1 MVLDGLRSYVQLA
14 SGLTDVTRE
23 RALAAA
29 KSLLAQGES
38 VVPGTVKSQVGSLTD
53 DLIATSKANRTL
65 LTNLVRLEVERSVGR
80 LGLVSSAELESSM
93 RRAARLEKR
102 VADLEYE
109 LRQARTGPAAKK
121 AAEKAPAKKTAKK
134 AAKKTAKK
142 TAKKAAKKA
151 PAKKAATASVAAPPT
166 AAPESASPPTAAPES
181 ASPPTAAPETSR
193 PQTASAEAMSA
204 DTGTGPATD
213 SGTSTTSAARKTGA
227 RRATA
232 KRAT

>member
-151 PAKKAATASVAAPPT
+151 PAKKAAKASVAAPAA
-166 AAPESASPPTAAPES
+166 AAPPTSPPTAAPES
-181 ASPPTAAPETSR
+181 VSPPTAAPETAR

>member
-151 PAKKAATASVAAPPT
+151 PAKKAAKASVAAPA
-166 AAPESASPPTAAPES
+166 AAPPTSPPTAAPES
-181 ASPPTAAPETSR
+181 ASPPTAAPETAR